1 MEARSLIDYGV
12 SLRIF
17 GQSEAR
23 APGSNLGNR
32 IMAMMGPTFTTAGG
46 ASTEL
51 VRFNLEQ
58 AYDTTH
64 AVSNDGSHLSD
75 VALQGQ
81 LFPTSIL
88 SAGSTLDWSPRP
100 GQGLDAFNF
109 SLAFQPPGQTA
120 PSVYTG
126 RAVQGS
132 FVSLS
137 YTYAAP
143 NATLLNTS
151 NTVNSLSTASL
162 QTYLGLF
169 NRAGVFFAPV
179 YDFGTSRIL
188 STVFGI
194 RLKSSCDCWFA
205 DFAIN
210 NTYYPNDTSYIFQLT
225 LSGLGS
231 LGTGSP
237 FGNNPFQLM
246 GLVPTRPVT
255 DSSNTAITMERASLA
270 N

>member
-1 MEARSLIDYGV
+1 
-12 SLRIF
+12 
-17 GQSEAR
+17 
-23 APGSNLGNR
+23 
-32 IMAMMGPTFTTAGG
+32 
-46 ASTEL
+46 
-51 VRFNLEQ
+51 
-58 AYDTTH
+58 
-64 AVSNDGSHLSD
+64 VSNDGSHLSD

-100 GQGLDAFNF
+100 KQGLDAFNF

-151 NTVNSLSTASL
+151 KTVNSLSTASL
-162 QTYLGLF
+162 QTYLSLF

-179 YDFGTSRIL
+179 YDFGTSRML

-205 DFAIN
+205 DFAVN
-210 NTYYPNDTSYIFQLT
+210 NTSYIFQLT
-225 LSGLGS
+225 LSGRGS

-246 GLVPTRPVT
+246 GLVPVRPMT
-255 DSSNTAITMERASLA
+255 DQSNTALTMERAALA